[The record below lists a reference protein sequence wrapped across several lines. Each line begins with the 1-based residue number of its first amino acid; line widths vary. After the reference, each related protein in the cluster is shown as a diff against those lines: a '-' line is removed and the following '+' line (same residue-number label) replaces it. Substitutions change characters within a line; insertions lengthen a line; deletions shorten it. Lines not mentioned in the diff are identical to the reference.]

1 MSKRNTHKRK
11 LYAAPKEG
19 ILTAKW
25 IPYGYLYD
33 QNTLLAI
40 DEETADNVRFI
51 FREYLS
57 GKSVAEIAAALNE
70 QGAVTP
76 RVRRRQLGDL
86 SRPGKE
92 GPWIGAI
99 LSMMLINPI
108 YAGDLIL
115 SGRIWDACYYYA
127 GTPAPED
134 VILPEIQE
142 NHHEA
147 LISREDIT
155 AASRRF
161 LAEREERQLQ
171 EESAADE
178 GGDSADTEDFPEAP
192 ALIDRS
198 DCLARHFSSLLYC
211 GCCGQVMKRNRVTLS
226 GGRAYIEFTCPGPA
240 SEDATPCPF
249 FAYRQDEVAE
259 FAELVIQSE
268 HQQAQHFTD
277 QYNKDGIPQQFKRME
292 ANLRKELSKAVDEL
306 RRGQIVSLKKRGGT
320 LTEGSSAISEAE
332 QKVTDAL
339 EALRRFRRCVTS
351 ENLWLTLYSG
361 LPENIDLLADA
372 KMTRELVERIDLFPD
387 RAPVVYLTAM
397 EEKQKFMDALYSPAR
412 TGEKGRRK
420 GGRKNGAE

>member
-1 MSKRNTHKRK
+1 MSNYNKRK

-19 ILTAKW
+19 VRTAQW

-33 QNTLLAI
+33 QDTLLAI
-40 DEETADNVRFI
+40 DEETADTVRFI

-57 GKSVAEIAAALNE
+57 GKSLSEIAAELNQ

-86 SRPGKE
+86 SKPGKE
-92 GPWIGAI
+92 GPWLGTT
-99 LSMMLINPI
+99 LNMMLLNPI
-108 YAGDLIL
+108 YAGDFII

-127 GTPAPED
+127 GMPAPEG
-134 VILPEIQE
+134 VIVPEIQE

-161 LAEREERQLQ
+161 LADREERQQ
-171 EESAADE
+171 EESAAD
-178 GGDSADTEDFPEAP
+178 DSDAPADAEDSPEAP
-192 ALIDRS
+192 TLIDRS
-198 DCLARHFSSLLYC
+198 DSVARHFSPLLYC

-226 GGRAYIEFTCPGPA
+226 GGRAYVEFTCPGPV
-240 SEDATPCPF
+240 SEDAAPCPP

-268 HQQAQHFTD
+268 HRQAQHFTD
-277 QYNKDGIPQQFKRME
+277 QYNEDGIPQQFKRTE

-306 RRGQIVSLKKRGGT
+306 RKGQIVSLKKRDGALSAGN
-320 LTEGSSAISEAE
+320 SAISEAE

-361 LPENIDLLADA
+361 LPEDIDLLADA
-372 KMTRELVERIDLFPD
+372 RMTKELVERIDLFPD
-387 RAPVVYLTAM
+387 RAPVVYLAAM
-397 EEKQKFMDALYSPAR
+397 EEKQKFMDALYAPAR

-420 GGRKNGAE
+420 GGRKYGTN